1 MRRFVIEQSDADI
14 VSHSGLALIGQALNK
29 HSGLGKAVDNN
40 VSLRHGI
47 PHSDVLYSYMG
58 LLCIGKSDCDA
69 IENVRDDSFYSS
81 ALNIDTVPSAA
92 TLRQRMDTR
101 ANEFL
106 PLVDRSCVDFLK
118 SVGVKVTP
126 LPMGHVPLD
135 ADVTPMDNSRTK
147 KQGVSRTYKGM
158 DGYAPMMG
166 YIGAEGYCVAVELRQ
181 GKQHCQKGTPDFLR
195 RFLANANEITDKP
208 MLLRLDGGND
218 ALANVDVVLEHNE
231 PERGN
236 TAVDFIIKWNPR
248 KENPEEW
255 LDYAVEKAFYE
266 QPRAGKRV
274 WVFDIQHERTSGGY
288 DYSTRRVMR
297 VIERT
302 IDKHGQALLVPEI
315 EMEGWWTS
323 LDLPDQQIIDLYSD
337 HGTSEQF
344 HSEFKTDMDIE
355 RLPSGK
361 FATNQLVLSCAALA
375 YNILRFLG
383 QEGLTRKDAPVRHK
397 AKRRRIRTVMQELM
411 YLAARFVESGRRWKL
426 RFAYNCRAVKVFD
439 ALYQRL
445 ACT

>member
-29 HSGLGKAVDNN
+29 HSCLGKAVDNN

-69 IENVRDDSFYSS
+69 IENVRDDSLYSS
-81 ALNIDTVPSAA
+81 ALKIDTVPSAA
-92 TLRQRMDTR
+92 TVRQRMDTR

-118 SVGVKVTP
+118 SVGVKLTP

-135 ADVTPMDNSRTK
+135 ADITPMDNSRTK
-147 KQGVSRTYKGM
+147 KQGVSRMYKGM
-158 DGYAPMMG
+158 DGYPPMMG

-208 MLLRLDGGND
+208 ML
-218 ALANVDVVLEHNE
+218 
-231 PERGN
+231 
-236 TAVDFIIKWNPR
+236 F
-248 KENPEEW
+248 
-255 LDYAVEKAFYE
+255 
-266 QPRAGKRV
+266 
-274 WVFDIQHERTSGGY
+274 
-288 DYSTRRVMR
+288 
-297 VIERT
+297 
-302 IDKHGQALLVPEI
+302 
-315 EMEGWWTS
+315 
-323 LDLPDQQIIDLYSD
+323 LPYQQIIDLYSD

-361 FATNQLVLSCAALA
+361 FATNQLVL
-375 YNILRFLG
+375 
-383 QEGLTRKDAPVRHK
+383 TRIA
-397 AKRRRIRTVMQELM
+397 ELVQ
-411 YLAARFVESGRRWKL
+411 ANK
-426 RFAYNCRAVKVFD
+426 
-439 ALYQRL
+439 
-445 ACT
+445 

>member
-1 MRRFVIEQSDADI
+1 VRRFIIEQSDAEI
-14 VSHSGLALIGQALNK
+14 VSHSGLALIGQALNN
-29 HSGLGKAVDNN
+29 HSGLGEAADKN
-40 VSLRHGI
+40 VPLRHGI
-47 PHSDVLYSYMG
+47 SHSDILFSYLG

-69 IENVRDDSFYSS
+69 IENVRDDNFYAS
-81 ALNIDTVPSAA
+81 ALNIDTIPSAA
-92 TLRQRMDTR
+92 TLRQRMDAR
-101 ANEFL
+101 ATEFL
-106 PLVDRSCVDFLK
+106 PLVDRSCVEFLK
-118 SVGVKVTP
+118 SVSAKLTA

-166 YIGAEGYCVAVELRQ
+166 YIGAEGYCIAVELRE
-181 GKQHCQKGTPDFLR
+181 GKQHCQKGTPDFLK
-195 RFLANANEITDKP
+195 RFLANANEINNKP

-236 TAVDFIIKWNPR
+236 TGVDFIIKWNPR
-248 KENPEEW
+248 QEKPEQW
-255 LDYAVEKAFYE
+255 FDYAVKQAFYE

-274 WVFDIQHERTSGGY
+274 WVFDIQHERTCGGY
-288 DYSTRRVMR
+288 DYSIRRVMR

-302 IDKHGQALLVPEI
+302 IDKHGQKLLIPDI

-323 LDLPDQQIIDLYSD
+323 LNLPNQDIIDLYSD

-361 FATNQLVLSCAALA
+361 FATNKLVLSCSALA

-383 QEGLTRKDAPVRHK
+383 QEGLTRKDAPIRHK

-426 RFAYNCRAVKVFD
+426 RFSYNCRAVTVFKV
-439 ALYQRL
+439 LYQRL

>member
-1 MRRFVIEQSDADI
+1 VRRFIIEQSDADI
-14 VSHSGLALIGQALNK
+14 VSHSGLALIGQALNN
-29 HSGLGKAVDNN
+29 HSGLSEAVDKN
-40 VSLRHGI
+40 VPLRHGI
-47 PHSDVLYSYMG
+47 PHSDVLLSYMG
-58 LLCIGKSDCDA
+58 LLCIGKNDCDA
-69 IENVRDDSFYSS
+69 IENVRDDNFYAS
-81 ALNIDTVPSAA
+81 ALNIDTIPSAA
-92 TLRQRMDTR
+92 TLRQRMDSR
-101 ANEFL
+101 AVEFL
-106 PLVDRSCVDFLK
+106 PLVDSACVNFLD
-118 SVGVKVTP
+118 SVGAKVTA

-147 KQGVSRTYKGM
+147 KQGVSRTYKGV

-166 YIGAEGYCVAVELRQ
+166 YIGAEGYCVAAELRE
-181 GKQHCQKGTPDFLR
+181 GKQHCQKGTPDFLK
-195 RFLANANEITDKP
+195 RFLANANQINDKP

-236 TAVDFIIKWNPR
+236 TGIDFIIKWNPR
-248 KENPEEW
+248 KEKPEQW
-255 LDYAVEKAFYE
+255 FDYAVKHAYYE

-274 WVFDIQHERTSGGY
+274 WVFDIQHERTCGGY
-288 DYSTRRVMR
+288 DYSIRRVMR

-302 IDKHGQALLVPEI
+302 IDKHGQTLLIPDI

-323 LDLPDQQIIDLYSD
+323 LDLPDQDIIDLYSD

-355 RLPSGK
+355 R
-361 FATNQLVLSCAALA
+361 FATNKLVLSCSALA

-383 QEGLTRKDAPVRHK
+383 QEGLTGKDAPVRHK

-426 RFAYNCRAVKVFD
+426 RFSYNCRAVKVFD
-439 ALYQRL
+439 SLYQRL